1 MDIQTNLE
9 KRPATVYQDP
19 PQVKCFMVKFIGFI
33 AAYCR
38 GVQGDGS
45 RGAGSN
51 LDFNLL
57 PAFG

>member
-1 MDIQTNLE
+1 MC
-9 KRPATVYQDP
+9 KDP
-19 PQVKCFMVKFIGFI
+19 PQVKFFMVKFIGFI